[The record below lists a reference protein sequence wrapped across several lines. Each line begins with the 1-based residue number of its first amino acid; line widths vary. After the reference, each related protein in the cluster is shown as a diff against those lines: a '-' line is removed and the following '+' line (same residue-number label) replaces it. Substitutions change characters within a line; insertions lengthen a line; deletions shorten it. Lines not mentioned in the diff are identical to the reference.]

1 MIGVDMSIPIWMF
14 WVVSGLVTVV
24 FTLPPII
31 AGTLPV
37 RKTSRN
43 SKVRGVCV
51 GLVIGLLAFMVSI
64 PGGVPGGMAFYDSTF
79 FVLFLALLIA
89 ATYYVRRRS
98 GRVQSADL
106 NHEDAPGPVP

>member
-1 MIGVDMSIPIWMF
+1 MMDAGVSIPIWMF

-51 GLVIGLLAFMVSI
+51 GLIIGLLAGMVSA
-64 PGGVPGGMAFYDSTF
+64 PGGMAFYDYTF
-79 FVLFLALLIA
+79 FVFLALLIA

-98 GRVQSADL
+98 GRGQSADL

>member
-1 MIGVDMSIPIWMF
+1 MVMDSSIPIMVL

-43 SKVRGVCV
+43 SKIRGVC
-51 GLVIGLLAFMVSI
+51 IGLIIGPVAGMVS
-64 PGGVPGGMAFYDSTF
+64 VPGGMAFYDSTF
-79 FVLFLALLIA
+79 FVFVALLIA

-98 GRVQSADL
+98 GRGKSADL
-106 NHEDAPGPVP
+106 NHVDAPGPVP